1 MKHHTIG
8 KIVFVSL
15 CVGLALLLALLE
27 YFVPLRTLLPA
38 IRIEPRAEGEM
49 RVHFM
54 GVGEGDC
61 TILEFPDGNV
71 LVVDSGDGSFDTEN
85 KLIRYVKGLNA
96 TSYSVVAT
104 HADIDHYGGFAE
116 LIRTFGADTVYTPFA
131 KSYVGAYKR
140 FTAAVKDSGAQVQ
153 TLMRYSVIDNPS
165 GAYAVCISPASA
177 GAQDD
182 NDGSTVLF
190 VSYLGINLLL
200 GADISGSREQQLL
213 DEYALMEGIFDSG
226 EFRVRLEDTDILK
239 VSHHGSAY
247 SSSEEWLSLLSPE
260 VAVVTCGRG
269 NIYSHPA
276 AESVARLAGIGAD
289 IYRTD
294 ELGNIVISI
303 KNGNFFILE

>member
-1 MKHHTIG
+1 MKQHTIG
-8 KIVFVSL
+8 KIVFIAAVVS
-15 CVGLALLLALLE
+15 LALLLALLE

-38 IRIEPRAEGEM
+38 TRIEPRAEGEM
-49 RVHFM
+49 RVHFVS
-54 GVGEGDC
+54 VGEGDC
-61 TILEFPDGNV
+61 TILEFPDGEV
-71 LVVDSGDGSFDTEN
+71 LIVDSGDGSFDVEN

-96 TSYSVVAT
+96 ASYSVLAT

-116 LIRTFGADTVYTPFA
+116 LIRAFGADTVYTPFSESA
-131 KSYVGAYKR
+131 ASAYKR
-140 FTAAVKDSGAQVQ
+140 FSATVANSGAEVC
-153 TLMRYSVIDNPS
+153 TLTRYSVIDNPS
-165 GAYAVCISPASA
+165 GAYAVCISPTSA

-190 VSYLGINLLL
+190 VSYTGVNLLL

-213 DEYALMEGIFDSG
+213 GEYALMEGIFDSR

-247 SSSEEWLSLLSPE
+247 SSSEEWLSLLSPG

-269 NIYSHPA
+269 NRYSHPA
-276 AESVARLAGIGAD
+276 SETVARLDSLGAE

-303 KNGNFFILE
+303 KNGNYFILE